1 MSNYLTNDTLLKAV
15 LYLTKKDKDLASIF
29 KSDGLP
35 PLWARRPGFTTLI
48 KIILEQQVSLAS
60 AKAVYT
66 KVAQSIN
73 PFTPE
78 RFEELG
84 ISYLKTLGVT
94 RQKSSYIINVANAIN
109 NGNMN
114 LKTLNKLDD
123 ETVKEQLM
131 KIKGIGSWSADIY
144 LLMALRRPD
153 VWPKGDIALEKT
165 IRNLKRLGK
174 NYSSD
179 RLSKV
184 AEQWQPFRSVAARML
199 WHHYLSKSN
208 KNI

>member
-1 MSNYLTNDTLLKAV
+1 MSNYLNNDTLLKAV
-15 LYLTKKDKDLASIF
+15 LYLTKKDKDLATIF
-29 KSDGLP
+29 KSDGVP

-66 KVAQSIN
+66 KIAQNIK

-109 NGNMN
+109 NGK
-114 LKTLNKLDD
+114 LDPKILNKLDD
-123 ETVKEQLM
+123 EIVKEKLM
-131 KIKGIGSWSADIY
+131 RIKGIGSWSADIY

-165 IRNLKRLGK
+165 IRNLKRLRK

-179 RLSKV
+179 KLSKV
-184 AEQWQPFRSVAARML
+184 AEQWCPFRSVAARML
-199 WHHYLSKSN
+199 WHHYLSNSN
-208 KNI
+208 KTS